1 MAPKRKNQGA
11 KSTNNMFAR
20 NSSLADKDYNPMAGS
35 EDSLG
40 RDLISSN
47 KRSSSSFE
55 NDIPR
60 DPKGRRTGSVTS
72 DDENASDDENDAD
85 SIEDQIV
92 ESSNCPSKSP
102 SNSSMPSTPS
112 ITSTPSMSSP
122 PSMVSSLSMSSRSS
136 TNSTAE
142 TTNAQM
148 IIHISSAVFMKDLEI
163 GKVNILVMVVY
174 LIGHLFF
181 IRT

>member
-1 MAPKRKNQGA
+1 MAPKRKKQGA

-72 DDENASDDENDAD
+72 DDENAPDDENASDDENDAD

-102 SNSSMPSTPS
+102 SNYSMPSTPS

-136 TNSTAE
+136 TNSTE
-142 TTNAQM
+142 
-148 IIHISSAVFMKDLEI
+148 IIHVSSAILMKDLEI
-163 GKVNILVMVVY
+163 GKVNILVIVVY
-174 LIGHLFF
+174 LIDQLFF

>member
-1 MAPKRKNQGA
+1 MATKRRNQGA
-11 KSTNNMFAR
+11 ESSNNMVAG
-20 NSSLADKDYNPMAGS
+20 NASMAGS
-35 EDSLG
+35 KDSLG

-47 KRSSSSFE
+47 KRPSSSFE

-92 ESSNCPSKSP
+92 ESSYCPSKSP
-102 SNSSMPSTPS
+102 SNSSIP
-112 ITSTPSMSSP
+112 STPSMSSP

-136 TNSTAE
+136 TNSTE
-142 TTNAQM
+142 
-148 IIHISSAVFMKDLEI
+148 IIHVSSAILMKDLEI
-163 GKVNILVMVVY
+163 GKVNILVIVIY
-174 LIGHLFF
+174 LIDQLFF

>member
-1 MAPKRKNQGA
+1 MAPKRRNQGA
-11 KSTNNMFAR
+11 ESSNNMVAR
-20 NSSLADKDYNPMAGS
+20 NASMAGS
-35 EDSLG
+35 KDSLG

-47 KRSSSSFE
+47 KRPSSSFE

-72 DDENASDDENDAD
+72 DDENAFDDENDAD

-92 ESSNCPSKSP
+92 ESSYCPSKSP
-102 SNSSMPSTPS
+102 SISSIP
-112 ITSTPSMSSP
+112 STPSMSSP

-136 TNSTAE
+136 TNSTE
-142 TTNAQM
+142 
-148 IIHISSAVFMKDLEI
+148 IIHVSSAILMKDLEI
-163 GKVNILVMVVY
+163 GKVNILVIVIY
-174 LIGHLFF
+174 LIDQLFF

>member
-1 MAPKRKNQGA
+1 MAPKRRNQGA
-11 KSTNNMFAR
+11 ESSNNMVAR
-20 NSSLADKDYNPMAGS
+20 NASMAGS
-35 EDSLG
+35 KDSLG

-47 KRSSSSFE
+47 KRPSSSFE

-72 DDENASDDENDAD
+72 DDEIASNDENDENDAD

-92 ESSNCPSKSP
+92 ESSYCPSKSP
-102 SNSSMPSTPS
+102 SNSSIP
-112 ITSTPSMSSP
+112 STPSMSSP

-136 TNSTAE
+136 TNSTE
-142 TTNAQM
+142 
-148 IIHISSAVFMKDLEI
+148 IIHVSSAILMKDLEI
-163 GKVNILVMVVY
+163 GKVNILVIVIY
-174 LIGHLFF
+174 LIDQLFF

>member
-1 MAPKRKNQGA
+1 MAPKRRNQGA
-11 KSTNNMFAR
+11 ESSNNMVAR
-20 NSSLADKDYNPMAGS
+20 NASMAGS
-35 EDSLG
+35 KDSLG

-47 KRSSSSFE
+47 KRPSSSFE

-92 ESSNCPSKSP
+92 ESSYCPSKSP
-102 SNSSMPSTPS
+102 SISSIPSN
-112 ITSTPSMSSP
+112 PSMSSP

-136 TNSTAE
+136 TNSTE
-142 TTNAQM
+142 
-148 IIHISSAVFMKDLEI
+148 IIHVSSAILMKDLEI
-163 GKVNILVMVVY
+163 GKVNILVIVIY
-174 LIGHLFF
+174 LIDQLFF

>member
-1 MAPKRKNQGA
+1 MAPKRRNQGA
-11 KSTNNMFAR
+11 ESSNNMVAG
-20 NSSLADKDYNPMAGS
+20 NASMAGS
-35 EDSLG
+35 KDSLG

-47 KRSSSSFE
+47 KRPSSSFE

-72 DDENASDDENDAD
+72 DDENDAD

-92 ESSNCPSKSP
+92 ESSYCPSKSP
-102 SNSSMPSTPS
+102 SNSSIP
-112 ITSTPSMSSP
+112 STPSMSSP

-136 TNSTAE
+136 TNSTE
-142 TTNAQM
+142 
-148 IIHISSAVFMKDLEI
+148 IIHVSSAILMKDLEI
-163 GKVNILVMVVY
+163 GKVNILVIVIY
-174 LIGHLFF
+174 LIDQLFF